1 LVEREYEDIQDMRQT
16 IIFFICVFP
25 LITGL
30 SIPCLAQEKTYKVE
44 VLQITALEELQSV
57 YDGFIKEL
65 EKNGIVQGKNLTVN
79 RTIIDFDLENKSL
92 AKEIKVYLRIRSEAS
107 RIAKE
112 KPDLVLT
119 MGTPTTKY
127 SKDKIMAAG
136 IPLVFTALAFPTAVG
151 CRSLTEAGPG
161 FTGATTYMSMKD
173 ALRIVR
179 LAFPDI
185 KTVGIVHS
193 DDTNS
198 ITHVEEA
205 KKEGPFQGFTFI
217 SKQVDMKDPIEPA
230 LKELQKQGAQ
240 AFVVP
245 PDPYYELHNHEKAS
259 ELDDFSKAT
268 KSLIIS
274 FVIDR
279 IPGALVYVGPDFG
292 IIGALSGRQA
302 TKILKDKVKPGT
314 LPILRQDELTIMV
327 DMKFMQVLGIQLP
340 PGILRIARPID

>member
-1 LVEREYEDIQDMRQT
+1 LEERVYEDIQAMRRT
-16 IIFFICVFP
+16 ILFFICIFS

-30 SIPCLAQEKTYKVE
+30 TIPCIAQEKTYKVE

-65 EKNGIVQGKNLTVN
+65 GKNGIVQGKNLMVN
-79 RTIIDFDLENKSL
+79 RTIIDFDLENPSL
-92 AKEIKVYLRIRSEAS
+92 AKEINIYLRIKSEAT
-107 RIAKE
+107 RIAQE

-127 SKDKIMAAG
+127 SKDKIIAAG
-136 IPLVFTALAFPTAVG
+136 IPLVFTALAFPTAAG

-161 FTGATTYMSMKD
+161 FTGVTTYMSMKD
-173 ALRIVR
+173 ALKTVR

-193 DDTNS
+193 EDSNS

-205 KKEGPFQGFTFI
+205 KKEGPFHGFTII
-217 SKQVDMKDPIEPA
+217 SKKVGMKDSIEPA

-245 PDPYYELHNHEKAS
+245 PDPYYELHNHEKAA
-259 ELDDFSKAT
+259 ELDDFSIAT
-268 KSLIIS
+268 KSPVIS

-279 IPGALVYVGPDFG
+279 IPGALLYVGPDFG

-302 TKILKDKVKPGT
+302 TKILKNNVKPGS
-314 LPILRQDELTIMV
+314 LPILRQEDLSIMV
-327 DMKFMQVLGIQLP
+327 DTKFMKTLGIQLP
-340 PGILRIARPID
+340 PDILRIARPID